1 MRYDVF
7 SIFPDFFVSPL
18 NQTILK
24 RAIQN
29 NIISVNIH
37 DIRDYAE
44 GKHRTTDDYPYGGG
58 SGMVMKVQPIVDAV
72 KDVKSKIGVTTE
84 SIKIILTTP
93 QGRTFNQKIAGELAG
108 FKNIMIIRGRY
119 EGIDE
124 RVKDI
129 ICPDEISIGDYVLSG
144 GELPA
149 LVIIDAV
156 SRYVPGVLGSES
168 SVEAD
173 TFSDGLLKYP
183 QYTRP
188 EEFRGLKVPSV
199 LLSGKHGEIEK
210 WRRSESIRVTLAK
223 RPDLLENAELT
234 EEDKEIIKGSGN

>member
-108 FKNIMIIRGRY
+108 FKNIMII
-119 EGIDE
+119 
-124 RVKDI
+124 
-129 ICPDEISIGDYVLSG
+129 C
-144 GELPA
+144 
-149 LVIIDAV
+149 
-156 SRYVPGVLGSES
+156 
-168 SVEAD
+168 
-173 TFSDGLLKYP
+173 
-183 QYTRP
+183 
-188 EEFRGLKVPSV
+188 
-199 LLSGKHGEIEK
+199 
-210 WRRSESIRVTLAK
+210 
-223 RPDLLENAELT
+223 
-234 EEDKEIIKGSGN
+234 